1 MNAKS
6 LKRALGLAAA
16 AASTSGTMMLAPAAA
31 NAATA
36 HPAHTQTVSTASNFA
51 EIGNGSCVWRTVRY
65 RTVRRTV
72 VRHWTSYGYRYRTVR
87 RTVYGY
93 RTVCR

>member
-6 LKRALGLAAA
+6 LKRALGLTVAAV
-16 AASTSGTMMLAPAAA
+16 STSGTMMLAPMAA

-36 HPAHTQTVSTASNFA
+36 RPAHTHTVSTASNFA
-51 EIGNGSCVWRTVRY
+51 KAGNGSCTWRTVRF
-65 RTVRRTV
+65 RTVRRTTY
-72 VRHWTSYGYRYRTVR
+72 RYWTAYGPRMGYRYVTVN
-87 RTVYGY
+87 GY

>member
-6 LKRALGLAAA
+6 LKRALGLAVAA
-16 AASTSGTMMLAPAAA
+16 VSTSGTMMLAPGVV
-31 NAATA
+31 NAAMA

-51 EIGNGSCVWRTVRY
+51 KAGDGSRCRRVRY
-65 RTVRRTV
+65 RTVRRTA
-72 VRHWTSYGYRYRTVR
+72 HGP